1 MKLWHIAALLVAGI
15 AVGVAFPGRLTT
27 LFGQATL
34 YVFLPGLIF
43 EAAWNLD
50 FHLMRRQSLPIAL
63 LALPGVALTAFV
75 IALCVHYIGAFGWGS
90 ALVLGAILSA
100 TDPVAVVAVFR
111 RLPVP
116 RELAT
121 IVESESLLNDA
132 VAVVLYRAIVAA
144 IVLSAGAGGVWHA
157 AWQAVLGVAIGVLI
171 GGALAYVA
179 AFALR
184 RQIAAPVQSLAT
196 FVSAYGA
203 YILCDRFGWS
213 GIFAVLTFG
222 IALRE
227 LERHRITVE
236 CAKGVERFWDLVA
249 MLANLA
255 LFFLIGT
262 ALDFRQ
268 LLHVLPAAGVTLGAV
283 LLARVVLSYGL
294 LALAQAQLKP
304 LWQTV
309 VRMAGIR
316 GALSLAL
323 ALATPAAIAQRNLI
337 VNATFAV
344 VVVTILVGTLTLTR
358 RLERLG
364 GDLFTDDVENDL
376 G

>member
-1 MKLWHIAALLVAGI
+1 MRLWHIAALLVAGI
-15 AVGVAFPGRLTT
+15 AVGVAFPGRFTT

-34 YVFLPGLIF
+34 YVFLPALIF

-50 FHLMRRQSLPIAL
+50 FHMMKRQSLPIVL
-63 LALPGVALTAFV
+63 LAVPGVALTALV
-75 IALCVHYIGAFGWGS
+75 IALCVHYVGAFAWGS

-132 VAVVLYRAIVAA
+132 VAVVLYRAVIAV
-144 IVLSAGAGGVWHA
+144 IVLSAGAAGVWHA
-157 AWQAVLGVAIGVLI
+157 AWQAVLGVVVGVVI
-171 GGALAYVA
+171 GGTLAYLA

-184 RQIAAPVQSLAT
+184 RQIAAPVQSVAT
-196 FVSAYGA
+196 FVGAYGS
-203 YILCDRFGWS
+203 YVLCDHFGWS

-236 CAKGVERFWDLVA
+236 CAHGVGWFWDAVA
-249 MLANLA
+249 ILANFV
-255 LFFLIGT
+255 LFFLIGA
-262 ALDFRQ
+262 ALDFTQ

-283 LLARVVLSYGL
+283 LLARVLLSYGL
-294 LALAQAQLKP
+294 LAFARARLKP

-323 ALATPAAIAQRNLI
+323 ALATPAAIGQRNLI

-344 VVVTILVGTLTLTR
+344 VVVTILVGTLSLTR
-358 RLERLG
+358 RLERLELEP
-364 GDLFTDDVENDL
+364 DEV
-376 G
+376 